1 MENIGKL
8 SQLISNHHATSPT
21 ITGGHDMKE
30 FRPSKKRVEVS
41 EVESVLILRELQEL
55 SQSQL
60 SELTGIPHKPL
71 FQPLKTAE

>member
-1 MENIGKL
+1 
-8 SQLISNHHATSPT
+8 
-21 ITGGHDMKE
+21 MKE